1 MLGSWSVMTATARR
15 RPPRSSS
22 AAWTTSRARQ
32 PPLKYTRKPRG
43 AAAWGMPQRCGSTTL
58 RNRARAYRRW
68 RRGTRASRLRKSRAW
83 SLGVTRASN
92 RRPSRTRKRRIPA
105 TRATARR
112 PRAPTTSK
120 VRSAAPFSDM
130 RTIGPRVARSTSVSG
145 RSWARRSAA
154 TSSMALTTLADSKAV
169 VRRSPTGGP
178 PSSRTQKAMR
188 PWRCPAYARAAC
200 TRAGVTSGGGGA
212 SIAEAILTQEPAG
225 TVTRPMPAAPGTA
238 LKRTPLHDR
247 HVAAG
252 ARMVPFA
259 GWDMPVQYEGVKA
272 EHLAVR
278 GGCGVFDVSHMGEVE
293 TVGPDA
299 TRFLQHLVTNDVE
312 KVPPGGAQY
321 ALLCREDG
329 GVLDDLF
336 SYKLADDR
344 WLTVTNAA
352 NHERD
357 LAWLREHAKGFD
369 VELRDSIDDFAM
381 LAVQGPRAREIVGK
395 GLPERMRITRGT
407 VFGADA
413 LIAGTGYT
421 GEDGVELLL
430 KPADAPAVWDGL
442 VERGATPAGLGARDT
457 LRLEV
462 CFHLYGNDLS
472 EARGPIEAGLGW
484 AVKGDTGFIGAD
496 AIRAVREEGPREKL
510 VAFTVEDGIPR
521 EGNPIA
527 GGGEVTSGTM
537 SPSLGVGIGMGYVPA
552 GMAPEGTRLEIDVRG
567 KVRGATVKPKPLY
580 KRS

>member
-1 MLGSWSVMTATARR
+1 MLSTLAPAG
-15 RPPRSSS
+15 SSS
-22 AAWTTSRARQ
+22 ASRRRVAGSASLTMVPQ
-32 PPLKYTRKPRG
+32 LPPVGRLVP
-43 AAAWGMPQRCGSTTL
+43 WL
-58 RNRARAYRRW
+58 R
-68 RRGTRASRLRKSRAW
+68 
-83 SLGVTRASN
+83 
-92 RRPSRTRKRRIPA
+92 PM
-105 TRATARR
+105 
-112 PRAPTTSK
+112 
-120 VRSAAPFSDM
+120 SAAS
-130 RTIGPRVARSTSVSG
+130 
-145 RSWARRSAA
+145 
-154 TSSMALTTLADSKAV
+154 
-169 VRRSPTGGP
+169 
-178 PSSRTQKAMR
+178 
-188 PWRCPAYARAAC
+188 
-200 TRAGVTSGGGGA
+200 
-212 SIAEAILTQEPAG
+212 
-225 TVTRPMPAAPGTA
+225 GTA

-259 GWDMPVQYEGVKA
+259 GWEMPVQYEGVKP

-278 GGCGVFDVSHMGEVE
+278 DSCGVFDVSHMGEVE

-299 TRFLQHLVTNDVE
+299 TRFLQHLVSNDVE
-312 KVPPGGAQY
+312 KVPFGGAQY

-336 SYKLADDR
+336 SYKLTDER

-430 KPADAPAVWDGL
+430 KPADAPAVWDAPL
-442 VERGATPAGLGARDT
+442 ERGATPAGLGSRDP

-484 AVKGDTGFIGAD
+484 AVKEDTGFIGAD
-496 AIRAVREEGPREKL
+496 AIRAVREAGPREKL
-510 VAFTVEDGIPR
+510 VAFVAEDGIPR
-521 EGNPIA
+521 QGNAIA

-537 SPSLGVGIGMGYVPA
+537 SPSLGTGIGMGYVPA
-552 GMAPEGTRLEIDVRG
+552 DRAEPGTRLEVDVRG
-567 KVRGATVKPKPLY
+567 KVRSATIKPKPLY
-580 KRS
+580 TRS